1 MAEHVEVELKF
12 DADAGFA
19 VPDLTSLATVGPPA
33 TFELEAVYYDTSDL
47 RLAARKVTL
56 RRRTGGT
63 DAGWHVK
70 IPAGP
75 DAKREHRAPLSD
87 SLPESLA
94 SLVTAYARG
103 AELEP
108 VATLTTVRTVRD
120 LHSASGEVLAELA
133 DDLVTGQVAGRSE
146 DSSWR
151 EIEIELV
158 SGSAALLGDVGDLL
172 LKAGASRASSSSKL
186 GRLLAPSVPKQPSW
200 PGGTAGDATMRHL
213 GLQVSELLAYDPKVR
228 LEEFDAVHK
237 MRVAS
242 RRLRSILASARPL
255 LDREHTDPVRDEL
268 RWLSEVLGE
277 VRDAEVLHERFTQ
290 RLASLPIAPAE
301 EPAWLAAVKSRETEG
316 YVNIREAL
324 SGDRY
329 FALLNALDRLLQAPP
344 LTKRAGRAAGKEL
357 PRLVRRSWSRL
368 ERTQAQITEAPTPE
382 LRDEARHETR
392 KAAKRARYTADATR
406 EVLGDDAK
414 TVSKAAKSLQEVL
427 GRFQDGVIAQ
437 EMLRGITPAGTDDAF
452 LLGALYG
459 LERCE
464 AETALAEA
472 DSTWADAQS
481 TARPLLH

>member
-1 MAEHVEVELKF
+1 
-12 DADAGFA
+12 
-19 VPDLTSLATVGPPA
+19 
-33 TFELEAVYYDTSDL
+33 
-47 RLAARKVTL
+47 
-56 RRRTGGT
+56 
-63 DAGWHVK
+63 
-70 IPAGP
+70 
-75 DAKREHRAPLSD
+75 
-87 SLPESLA
+87 
-94 SLVTAYARG
+94 
-103 AELEP
+103 
-108 VATLTTVRTVRD
+108 
-120 LHSASGEVLAELA
+120 
-133 DDLVTGQVAGRSE
+133 
-146 DSSWR
+146 
-151 EIEIELV
+151 
-158 SGSAALLGDVGDLL
+158 
-172 LKAGASRASSSSKL
+172 
-186 GRLLAPSVPKQPSW
+186 
-200 PGGTAGDATMRHL
+200 MRHL

-255 LDREHTDPVRDEL
+255 LDREHTDPIRDEL

-368 ERTQAQITEAPTPE
+368 ERTQAQITEAPSPE